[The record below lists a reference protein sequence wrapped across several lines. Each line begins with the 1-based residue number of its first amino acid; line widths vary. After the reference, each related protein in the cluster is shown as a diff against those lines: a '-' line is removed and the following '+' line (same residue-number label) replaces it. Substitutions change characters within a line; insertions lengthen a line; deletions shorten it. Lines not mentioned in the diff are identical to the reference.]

1 MALITNENIKDV
13 TYIHNGQKTGAV
25 YDVSD
30 FRTGKLRY
38 IGYLDNMVA
47 DPNSPCGIYGLN
59 PKVGDCIATKDG
71 MIMWD
76 GIKFERLYNTISSEP
91 RFIGK

>member
-13 TYIHNGQKTGAV
+13 TYIHNAQNTCAV
-25 YDVSD
+25 YDIPD

-38 IGYLDNMVA
+38 VGYLDNMVV

-59 PKVGDCIATKDG
+59 PKVGDCIATENG
-71 MIMWD
+71 MLMWD
-76 GIKFERLYNTISSEP
+76 GIKFEKLDFTKVTGI
-91 RFIGK
+91 